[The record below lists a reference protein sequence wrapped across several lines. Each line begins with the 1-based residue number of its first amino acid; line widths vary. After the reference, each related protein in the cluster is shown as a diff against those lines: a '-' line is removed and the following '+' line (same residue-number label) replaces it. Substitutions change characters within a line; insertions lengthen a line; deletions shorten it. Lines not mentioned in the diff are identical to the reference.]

1 MAMACVRGC
10 WRRGGLA
17 ASGTLAPPGIKLS
30 GCMWLPCAEESF
42 LEALGAPDSGSTRAL
57 HVAPRRGRG
66 FCHQVQKADAASLP
80 PAMLD
85 HEPRRLVPPSPGE
98 ATTLFNSGRSETKAQ
113 ANGASVVV
121 FSWSGGHFSS
131 GLGRWWLL
139 PLPSP
144 MAAGCCLPEGSP
156 RRRRMPQE
164 ASAGGH
170 SSPVLLP
177 FQTFNRFFDLH
188 DNAFW
193 GKARHHFV
201 VFILTIQSV

>member
-1 MAMACVRGC
+1 MRRHCTPYSVLRNSTSKALVLIRVCIQWCSLPWPMAHRQSTYDHGLRGC

-98 ATTLFNSGRSETKAQ
+98 ATTLFNSGRRKQ
-113 ANGASVVV
+113 KPRPMV
-121 FSWSGGHFSS
+121 
-131 GLGRWWLL
+131 RQWWCFPGPAATSL
-139 PLPSP
+139 P
-144 MAAGCCLPEGSP
+144 G
-156 RRRRMPQE
+156 
-164 ASAGGH
+164 
-170 SSPVLLP
+170 
-177 FQTFNRFFDLH
+177 
-188 DNAFW
+188 
-193 GKARHHFV
+193 
-201 VFILTIQSV
+201 